1 MPKFEAGMESML
13 DMFVF
18 ETGDLLEKLDETLM
32 RTEQEQTIGEDDIN
46 EIFRTMHTIK
56 GSAAMM
62 GLQNM
67 STLAHAMEDLFYII
81 RDDPNVKYDKAGLY
95 ELLFASSDSLK
106 GELDNLSDDDIPLTD
121 FTELEGKIHAFA
133 AQMKGESAPAQDAQ
147 AGSGEQED
155 LSHLFPDD
163 EDESILTYKV
173 TYQESCAM
181 PSARGFVLLR
191 GLGQM
196 AEVTSTVPVDLDAD
210 EADDEIKAHGLII
223 KLITDD
229 PQKVLEFL
237 EDGINVEKAQQL
249 HKPDKTAAPQQT
261 TPQQEAPT
269 PQQAEKAVEQAKEAA
284 PGTKQAPK
292 KAAPKHE
299 QSLITVN
306 LEKLDQLLD
315 LVAEIVI
322 TQGSVTSSPDLKD
335 LGVDLDRFNK
345 SARELK
351 KLTDELQDSVMS
363 IRMVPVS
370 TAFQKMNRV
379 VRDMNQKLKKGV
391 TLEFE
396 GEDTEVD
403 KSIVDILND
412 PLMHITRNAVDHG
425 IETPQERAAAGKT
438 EPPTVTLS
446 AGYDSGEVVISCR
459 DNGAGMDR
467 AKILAKAKKNGLL
480 TKPESEYTD
489 KEVYAFTIAAGFS
502 TNEQIT
508 EYSGRGVGMDVVKK
522 NIEKVGGKLLVDS
535 EMGVGSVFTIR
546 IPLSLSIID
555 VLSVRVGENSLSVP
569 TVSVREVF
577 SCKQEDY
584 ILDPDGN
591 EFVMLREMCLPLIR
605 LSRHFGIPSEVEDI
619 GQGILIYCTEGDKG
633 AVLFADSIISD
644 QQIVVKPFS
653 PLLSAFPLK
662 EAGMSGCSILGDGTI
677 TIGLDVKEILKATG
691 GEKEK

>member
-18 ETGDLLEKLDETLM
+18 ETGDLLEKLDDILM
-32 RTEQEQTIGEDDIN
+32 RTEQEDTIGTEDIN

-67 STLAHAMEDLFYII
+67 STLAHAVEDLFYII
-81 RDDPNVKYDKAGLY
+81 RDDPEVKYDKPGLY

-106 GELDNLSDDDIPLTD
+106 GELDNINDDDIPLTD
-121 FTELEGKIHAFA
+121 FTELEGRIHAFA
-133 AQMKGESAPAQDAQ
+133 AQMKGESAPAQAQGTQAQ
-147 AGSGEQED
+147 AED
-155 LSHLFPDD
+155 ISHLFPDD

-191 GLGQM
+191 GLGQI
-196 AEVTSTVPVDLDAD
+196 AEVTSTLPEDLDAD

-229 PQKVLEFL
+229 AKKVLEFL
-237 EDGINVEKAQQL
+237 EDGINVEKAEQL
-249 HKPDKTAAPQQT
+249 HKPEKTAAAQAPAAS
-261 TPQQEAPT
+261 APT
-269 PQQAEKAVEQAKEAA
+269 VEQAEKAVEQAKAEVAPAA
-284 PGTKQAPK
+284 KQAPK

-322 TQGSVTSSPDLKD
+322 TQGSVTSSPDLK
-335 LGVDLDRFNK
+335 GISADLDRFNK

-379 VRDMNQKLKKGV
+379 IRDMNQKLKKGV
-391 TLEFE
+391 TLEFV
-396 GEDTEVD
+396 GEETEVD

-425 IETPQERAAAGKT
+425 IETPEERAAAGKT

-502 TNEQIT
+502 TNETIT

-535 EMGVGSVFTIR
+535 QFGVGSVFTIR

-555 VLSVRVGENSLSVP
+555 VLSVQVGKNSLSVP
-569 TVSVREVF
+569 ITAIHEAF
-577 SCKQEDY
+577 SCKQENY
-584 ILDPDGN
+584 IKDPDGN
-591 EFVMLREMCLPLIR
+591 EFIMLREMCLPLIR
-605 LSRHFGIPSEVEDI
+605 LNRHFNIADAVEDI
-619 GQGILIYCTEGDKG
+619 ESGIMLYCSEGDAS
-633 AVLFADSIISD
+633 AVLFADSIIAD

-653 PLLSAFPLK
+653 PLLSDFPLK

-677 TIGLDVKEILKATG
+677 TIGLDVKEILAPYVKKADA
-691 GEKEK
+691 

>member
-18 ETGDLLEKLDETLM
+18 ETGDLLEKLDDTLM
-32 RTEQEQTIGEDDIN
+32 RTEQEESIGEDDIN

-133 AQMKGESAPAQDAQ
+133 AQMKGESAPAQAAQ
-147 AGSGEQED
+147 ASSGAQED

-163 EDESILTYKV
+163 EDESILTYRV

-196 AEVTSTVPVDLDAD
+196 AEVTSTLPVDLDAD

-229 PQKVLEFL
+229 AQKVLEFL

-249 HKPDKTAAPQQT
+249 HKPDKSAAPAQTAAPAQA
-261 TPQQEAPT
+261 APT
-269 PQQAEKAVEQAKEAA
+269 PQQAEQAVEQAKEAA

-425 IETPQERAAAGKT
+425 IETPEERAAAGKT

-480 TKPESEYTD
+480 TKPENEYTD
-489 KEVYAFTIAAGFS
+489 KEVFAFTVAAGFS

-508 EYSGRGVGMDVVKK
+508 EYSGRGVGMDVA
-522 NIEKVGGKLLVDS
+522 
-535 EMGVGSVFTIR
+535 MA
-546 IPLSLSIID
+546 
-555 VLSVRVGENSLSVP
+555 
-569 TVSVREVF
+569 TVSFHNRRAQRP
-577 SCKQEDY
+577 CGQKQPFCAHK
-584 ILDPDGN
+584 LGK
-591 EFVMLREMCLPLIR
+591 R
-605 LSRHFGIPSEVEDI
+605 G
-619 GQGILIYCTEGDKG
+619 
-633 AVLFADSIISD
+633 VLL
-644 QQIVVKPFS
+644 Q
-653 PLLSAFPLK
+653 
-662 EAGMSGCSILGDGTI
+662 AG
-677 TIGLDVKEILKATG
+677 GLYP
-691 GEKEK
+691 

>member
-106 GELDNLSDDDIPLTD
+106 GEIYNLSEDDIPLTD

-591 EFVMLREMCLPLIR
+591 DFVMLREMCLPLI
-605 LSRHFGIPSEVEDI
+605 
-619 GQGILIYCTEGDKG
+619 EGDTYILHRRGKG
-633 AVLFADSIISD
+633 CGAFCRQHNLRAADSCKTLFTFAFRIS
-644 QQIVVKPFS
+644 S
-653 PLLSAFPLK
+653 
-662 EAGMSGCSILGDGTI
+662 
-677 TIGLDVKEILKATG
+677 
-691 GEKEK
+691 